1 MLGSESAWSSSLVLE
16 VDVLNATLAI
26 LIMEDT
32 VLNRVLNRV
41 CEVRPHLI
49 VLKLRLLCCGY
60 NVASNWST
68 MHKVCSLGHLAQYFY
83 LCLAAISELRLTDV
97 ELITSAST

>member
-49 VLKLRLLCCGY
+49 VLKLHCDVVATMWLPPGLPCTRSVHLVIWLNISNHDKCWNSLL
-60 NVASNWST
+60 
-68 MHKVCSLGHLAQYFY
+68 
-83 LCLAAISELRLTDV
+83 
-97 ELITSAST
+97 